1 MSKNELNDNDEFDE
15 ESSNIIH
22 SISIKLLND
31 IEEILESQKLD
42 NQSKINSLSN
52 LFSTTNL
59 PFLNKNIEKQFFNVL
74 ENLRKKNKLDD
85 FIEIFQKTKIKNS
98 GILFILKN
106 AFLSEL
112 NILSKIKK
120 EKSSLI
126 MIKVILV
133 HFIFR
138 LKEKEQ
144 KKLEKFLSGK
154 NKYDKE

>member
-85 FIEIFQKTKIKNS
+85 FIEIFQKANIKNL

-106 AFLSEL
+106 AFLSEHFYL
-112 NILSKIKK
+112 N
-120 EKSSLI
+120 
-126 MIKVILV
+126 
-133 HFIFR
+133 
-138 LKEKEQ
+138 
-144 KKLEKFLSGK
+144 
-154 NKYDKE
+154 